1 MAKMFT
7 PPKAPAA
14 VTTTA
19 PVVTPVTATPA
30 TTTVTA
36 PAPVAPVVET
46 KPVVTDPVPITP
58 DPAPVPPPVSP
69 PKVVDTATTPA
80 PAPTPTTSV
89 VKPETDPIVAAEQ
102 ALAKRDRS
110 VSGTVLTSWRGVLQ
124 PTATGSSAPARKRLL
139 GE

>member
-36 PAPVAPVVET
+36 PKPAPVAPVVET
-46 KPVVTDPVPITP
+46 KRVVADPVPVTP
-58 DPAPVPPPVSP
+58 DPVPPPVTP
-69 PKVVDTATTPA
+69 PKVVDTATTTTPA
-80 PAPTPTTSV
+80 TPV
-89 VKPETDPIVAAEQ
+89 VKSETDSIVAAEQ

-110 VSGTVLTSWRGVLQ
+110 ISGTVLTSWRGVLQ

>member
-36 PAPVAPVVET
+36 PTPVAPVVET
-46 KPVVTDPVPITP
+46 KRVVADPVPVTP
-58 DPAPVPPPVSP
+58 DPAPVPPPVTT

-80 PAPTPTTSV
+80 PTPATPV

-124 PTATGSSAPARKRLL
+124 PTATGSAGPARKRLL

>member
-7 PPKAPAA
+7 PPKAPAV

-30 TTTVTA
+30 TTIVTA
-36 PAPVAPVVET
+36 PTPVAPVVET
-46 KPVVTDPVPITP
+46 KPVVTDPVPVTP
-58 DPAPVPPPVSP
+58 DPAPVPPPVTP
-69 PKVVDTATTPA
+69 PKVVDTATTS
-80 PAPTPTTSV
+80 TPTTPV